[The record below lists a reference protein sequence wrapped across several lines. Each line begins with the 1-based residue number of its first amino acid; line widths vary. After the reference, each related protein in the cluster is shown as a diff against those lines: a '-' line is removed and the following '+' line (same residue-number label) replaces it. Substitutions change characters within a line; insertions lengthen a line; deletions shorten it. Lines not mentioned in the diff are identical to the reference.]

1 MSLVVLDLGT
11 LMFIS
16 MFDLMS
22 VYFGP
27 LVYESKHLFY
37 FNKQI

>member
-1 MSLVVLDLGT
+1 LMSLVVLDLGT

-22 VYFGP
+22 VYLSP

-37 FNKQI
+37 F